1 VSGLKINFVKSKLYG
16 INVGTRFL
24 EAGSSFLS
32 CRSDMVPFKFLGIPV
47 GANPRRR
54 DTWKPVVEAMAKRLN
69 SWTGRQLSYGG
80 RITLINSV
88 LASLPLYFFSFFKAP
103 RCILDQLVRMQH
115 NFLWG
120 GGVEGKKMCW
130 VK

>member
-16 INVGTRFL
+16 LNVDTSLL

-32 CRSDMVPFKFLGIPV
+32 CRDEVVPFKFLGIPV

-54 DTWKPVVEAMAKRLN
+54 DTWSPVVEAMTKRLTSWN
-69 SWTGRQLSYGG
+69 SRQLSYGG

-88 LASLPLYFFSFFKAP
+88 LTSLPLYFFSFYKAP
-103 RCILDQLVRMQH
+103 CCIL
-115 NFLWG
+115 
-120 GGVEGKKMCW
+120 K
-130 VK
+130 